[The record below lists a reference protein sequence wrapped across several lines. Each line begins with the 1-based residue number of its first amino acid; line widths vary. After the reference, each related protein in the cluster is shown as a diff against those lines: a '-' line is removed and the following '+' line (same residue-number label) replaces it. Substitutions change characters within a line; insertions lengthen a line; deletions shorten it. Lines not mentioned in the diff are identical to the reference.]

1 MCILATSLAPT
12 GWPKIIFGILLFIIF
27 SIIAYSVIV
36 SIQYKDDFI
45 VTEDKHG
52 IKFFVVNHLVDDQY
66 IVRDVDGQ
74 SPIKVMGIDEVINGF
89 LGYKSKN

>member
-1 MCILATSLAPT
+1 M
-12 GWPKIIFGILLFIIF
+12 
-27 SIIAYSVIV
+27 
-36 SIQYKDDFI
+36 
-45 VTEDKHG
+45 TEDKHG